1 MRRILAFLLFVLI
14 LLACFTMVGIY
25 LRNKFISNK
34 IEVVSV
40 KVDIY
45 KLKNTEVET
54 DNRPY
59 KTITLA
65 IDENVTAFMKAFD
78 EKTELSASETSSY
91 GISNC
96 LISINY
102 RKSTQNNLYIDT
114 YEAWY
119 DENKTKMILI
129 RFDNIYYQIPY
140 EESQTIYTLIDNK

>member
-1 MRRILAFLLFVLI
+1 MRRILAFLLFILI
-14 LLACFTMVGIY
+14 LLVCFTMLGIY
-25 LRNKFISNK
+25 LRNKFISNQ

-45 KLKNTEVET
+45 KLKNTEIET

-65 IDENVTAFMKAFD
+65 IDENVTAFMEAFD
-78 EKTELSASETSSY
+78 EKVEISATELPNY

-102 RKSTQNNLYIDT
+102 RKSTQHNLYTDT

-129 RFDNIYYQIPY
+129 KFDNTYYQIPY
-140 EESQTIYTLIDNK
+140 EESQAIYALVDNK

>member
-1 MRRILAFLLFVLI
+1 MRRIIAFLLFVLI
-14 LLACFTMVGIY
+14 LLVCFTMLGIY
-25 LRNKFISNK
+25 LRNRFISNQIK
-34 IEVVSV
+34 VISV

-54 DNRPY
+54 DDRPY

-65 IDENVTAFMKAFD
+65 IDENVTAFMDAFD
-78 EKTELSASETSSY
+78 EKIEISASEISSY

-102 RKSTQNNLYIDT
+102 RKSTQHNLYTDT

-119 DENKTKMILI
+119 DENKTKMILLKY
-129 RFDNIYYQIPY
+129 DKIYYQIPY
-140 EESQTIYTLIDNK
+140 EESQTIYALVDNK